1 MDDHRAHFEANRA
14 LWNARTELHYASQ
27 FYDVEAFVNGKST
40 LNRIELDLLGD
51 VNRQDLLHL
60 QCHFGQDTL
69 SLARLG
75 AHVTGL
81 DLSDQAVAKARELSD
96 RCGIRAEF
104 IEGNVLDRRTELE
117 GRFDVVFTTYG
128 TIGWLPELS
137 AWAANIA
144 AYLKPGGRLVFAE
157 FHPALWMYSNDF
169 SRVQYSYFN
178 REVIEENES
187 GTYAVR
193 NAPLQLPS
201 FAWNHSLADV
211 VQALIIAGLRL
222 DVFREYDRS
231 PYDCFQNTVATA
243 DGQFM
248 IKGMEAKLPMV
259 YALRASK
266 NAGA

>member
-75 AHVTGL
+75 ARVTGL

-104 IEGNVLDRRTELE
+104 IEGNVLDRRAELV
-117 GRFDVVFTTYG
+117 GKFDVVFPTYG

-211 VQALIIAGLRL
+211 VQALIIAGLHL
-222 DVFREYDRS
+222 DVFREYDHS
-231 PYDCFQNTVATA
+231 PYDCFQNTVPAA

-248 IKGMEAKLPMV
+248 IKGMEGKLPMV